1 MKPKFQQSADTGLT
15 SKDLLYG
22 GPLPSLLLLNL
33 LRPLIFYDLLALTAK
48 TAVSEHNDAF
58 FENMF
63 NARFDK
69 RFTKNVKLR

>member
-1 MKPKFQQSADTGLT
+1 MKPKFQQSADTGVT

-48 TAVSEHNDAF
+48 TAASACMAHALPVCRA
-58 FENMF
+58 
-63 NARFDK
+63 AP
-69 RFTKNVKLR
+69 LRRTSCL